1 MKIIK
6 SFFQWLYIYLVI
18 AFVAIVL
25 FFEWLGQKF
34 KLLARRI
41 FVINFLYKKKLTQEE
56 FYRQYPLTT
65 DEVFSKE
72 EESIREQMIEF
83 IKAVEYPIT
92 SVTRL
97 DIAELGFDPNDLD
110 DNDMRLIAG
119 SMAEK
124 YLSHGFWEHLLMTV
138 QELNVKKIKSKK
150 KTG

>member
-1 MKIIK
+1 MKLIK
-6 SFFQWLYIYLVI
+6 SFFQLLYVYLVI
-18 AFVAIVL
+18 AFVAVVL

-34 KLLARRI
+34 K
-41 FVINFLYKKKLTQEE
+41 KKKFDKNE
-56 FYRQYPLTT
+56 FL
-65 DEVFSKE
+65 KE
-72 EESIREQMIEF
+72 EENIKEQMIEF

-97 DIAELGFDPNDLD
+97 DIAELGFDPNNLD

-124 YLSHGFWEHLLMTV
+124 YLSCGFWEHLLMTV

>member
-1 MKIIK
+1 M
-6 SFFQWLYIYLVI
+6 
-18 AFVAIVL
+18 
-25 FFEWLGQKF
+25 
-34 KLLARRI
+34 
-41 FVINFLYKKKLTQEE
+41 YKKKLTQEE